1 MNLCMA
7 VTSAGRSILIIAS
20 TFLGPVSSAHSL
32 SLHSRWMKLHCT
44 WTGSSS
50 CSAWYFLLCNDRGG
64 SSDFGGGEGQPFH
77 QCPPAQW
84 WADHPISYTHL
95 SVPQHIDQSVVS
107 HTQVLGRCHTT
118 GKAIGAFPKGSEMF
132 WAYLTLHSV
141 LSGEIHP
148 SGQLLWI
155 LMLWIS
161 LAKYPPLQG
170 VGRFSFS
177 MRGLGAVDQCRL
189 RHFHLAFESQPC
201 WIPIL

>member
-1 MNLCMA
+1 
-7 VTSAGRSILIIAS
+7 
-20 TFLGPVSSAHSL
+20 
-32 SLHSRWMKLHCT
+32 MKLHCT

-50 CSAWYFLLCNDRGG
+50 CSAWYLLLCNDRGG

-95 SVPQHIDQSVVS
+95 SVPQHIDQYVVS

-132 WAYLTLHSV
+132 WAYLTLHPA

-161 LAKYPPLQG
+161 LAKYPPIQG

-177 MRGLGAVDQCRL
+177 MRDLSAVDQCRL
-189 RHFHLAFESQPC
+189 WHFHLAFESQPC